1 MMRFRKTMCA
11 LLALTCMMAVGC
23 TTKVTENHSDTPT
36 VTAPPVDETVE
47 SYEEIKT
54 FMGESASFGNMTV
67 TVTKVMNP
75 EIIMENSGKMAVFFE
90 LTIKNDTEAAVETNY
105 LNNFALTVDGT
116 YFESQECFTIPA
128 MKKLYD
134 ATGAEA
140 FQTEIAPG
148 SSVTGTLAAEVPQ
161 NFNDLHLHFIPKTTD
176 RGSRVTVELSKDDM
190 TPME

>member
-1 MMRFRKTMCA
+1 
-11 LLALTCMMAVGC
+11 
-23 TTKVTENHSDTPT
+23 
-36 VTAPPVDETVE
+36 
-47 SYEEIKT
+47 
-54 FMGESASFGNMTV
+54 
-67 TVTKVMNP
+67 
-75 EIIMENSGKMAVFFE
+75 
-90 LTIKNDTEAAVETNY
+90 
-105 LNNFALTVDGT
+105 
-116 YFESQECFTIPA
+116 

-161 NFNDLHLHFIPKTTD
+161 DFKDLHLHFIPKTTD